1 MATEQLLEVMSEN
14 MRVYVR
20 ERKPKT
26 LSDVGELAED
36 YQQAQSKEQWKQSF
50 CGSSNDKLL
59 FMWANKI
66 QVV

>member
-14 MRVYVR
+14 MRIYVR

-36 YQQAQSKEQWKQSF
+36 YQQAQSKEQWK
-50 CGSSNDKLL
+50 
-59 FMWANKI
+59 
-66 QVV
+66 